1 MKAKLMSKLALVIG
15 RIELDS
21 AQEAQVCTLIVQL
34 FNEKHEDQLYISQ
47 LELLTATL
55 TSRTQ
60 DKLLVVR
67 RWAKRCICDD
77 RFTTGK
83 LLTFINNDAGIAQL
97 ASKVQE
103 LIDAKNVAGITSLSL

>member
-1 MKAKLMSKLALVIG
+1 MSKLALVIG

-21 AQEAQVCTLIVQL
+21 AQEAQICTLIVQL
-34 FNEKHEDQLYISQ
+34 FNEKHEDQSYISQ

-67 RWAKRCICDD
+67 RWAKRCICDE

-83 LLTFINNDAGIAQL
+83 LLTFINNDSIISHL
-97 ASKVQE
+97 ATKVQE
-103 LIDAKNVAGITSLSL
+103 LIDKRNVAGITTLAL